1 MNDQLTRLF
10 LFLITSSLFFL
21 TQKVSAE
28 TKSVSKEKEIEN
40 KTASSSKNEGKSA
53 PEYKTI
59 KLEKKRIKKIL
70 SVNGFFEDP
79 DAVPFSVETRVW
91 NELKVIQS
99 PDHGNFV
106 KKNEQVVSLETEK
119 LSQKLN
125 GMKHELKILSLDGD
139 ILSNEL
145 KRDEKV
151 NKIELAELTRT
162 EKYNRRVHSH
172 FKELDLPYEKK
183 SAINELKRYEENLL
197 YMVEE
202 LNQLKKMYESD
213 DLTEETEE
221 IIITRTQN
229 DVNRYKFALEGAQM
243 RKNKR
248 LSLEI
253 PKMES
258 DKQDLFQ
265 KQNLTLTTDKINK
278 PLALNKKKLEM
289 QKIQE
294 NKKNLITEIRKLEK
308 DVLNLKALSPISG
321 TIFLGTFQRGKWS
334 GLKPF
339 ESKVKKGGILKPH
352 EEFATICPLKRIRAR
367 INIPEKNYA
376 DLIKVKT
383 GILKSTINPD
393 TEINCKFD
401 KISNFP
407 ISPDHYDLAIDVEL
421 PENMPL
427 PLPGTSCTFD
437 VITYE
442 KMNASTL
449 PETSVFKED
458 HDAELRFVYILSP
471 KGKPIKKRIK
481 VGKTSGLCIEVLS
494 GLKPSQEVLKDKPG
508 N

>member
-1 MNDQLTRLF
+1 MNDQFTRLF
-10 LFLITSSLFFL
+10 LFLITFSLLLF
-21 TQKVSAE
+21 TQKISAK
-28 TKSVSKEKEIEN
+28 TKPASKEKEVEKKTVSSTRNEN
-40 KTASSSKNEGKSA
+40 DST

-59 KLEKKRIKKIL
+59 KLEKKHIKKIL

-79 DAVPFSVETRVW
+79 DAVPFSVGTRVW
-91 NELKVIQS
+91 TELKVMQS
-99 PDHGNFV
+99 PRHGNFV

-139 ILSNEL
+139 IRSNEL

-162 EKYNRRVHSH
+162 EKYNQRVHSH

-258 DKQDLFQ
+258 DKQGLFQ

-278 PLALNKKKLEM
+278 PLALNKKK
-289 QKIQE
+289 IG
-294 NKKNLITEIRKLEK
+294 NAKN
-308 DVLNLKALSPISG
+308 SG
-321 TIFLGTFQRGKWS
+321 
-334 GLKPF
+334 
-339 ESKVKKGGILKPH
+339 E
-352 EEFATICPLKRIRAR
+352 
-367 INIPEKNYA
+367 
-376 DLIKVKT
+376 
-383 GILKSTINPD
+383 
-393 TEINCKFD
+393 
-401 KISNFP
+401 
-407 ISPDHYDLAIDVEL
+407 
-421 PENMPL
+421 
-427 PLPGTSCTFD
+427 
-437 VITYE
+437 
-442 KMNASTL
+442 
-449 PETSVFKED
+449 
-458 HDAELRFVYILSP
+458 
-471 KGKPIKKRIK
+471 
-481 VGKTSGLCIEVLS
+481 
-494 GLKPSQEVLKDKPG
+494 
-508 N
+508 

>member
-1 MNDQLTRLF
+1 MKNQLLRYF
-10 LFLITSSLFFL
+10 LFLITFSLLLF
-21 TQKVSAE
+21 TQKISAE
-28 TKSVSKEKEIEN
+28 TKSVSKEKEIEK
-40 KTASSSKNEGKSA
+40 KTVSSTRNENDSK

-59 KLEKKRIKKIL
+59 KIEKKHIKKIL

-145 KRDEKV
+145 TRDEKV
-151 NKIELAELTRT
+151 NKIELAELTRI
-162 EKYNRRVHSH
+162 EKYNQRVHSH

-229 DVNRYKFALEGAQM
+229 DVNRYKFALEGAKM

-265 KQNLTLTTDKINK
+265 KQNLSLKTDKINK

-289 QKIQE
+289 QKILE
-294 NKKNLITEIRKLEK
+294 NKKNLITEIEKLEI
-308 DVLNLKALSPISG
+308 DATELKALSPISG
-321 TIFLGTFQRGKWS
+321 TLFLGTFQRGKWT
-334 GLKPF
+334 GVKPF
-339 ESKVKKGGILKPH
+339 EPKLKKGGILKQH

-376 DLIKVKT
+376 DFINVKT

-393 TEINCKFD
+393 TEINCELEKV
-401 KISNFP
+401 SRFP
-407 ISPDHYDLAIDVEL
+407 ISPEHYDLAIDVEV
-421 PENMPL
+421 PESMPL

-442 KMNASTL
+442 KKNASTL
-449 PETSVFKED
+449 PDSSVFKED
-458 HDAELRFVYILSP
+458 HDPKLRFVYVLSP
-471 KGKPIKKRIK
+471 QGKPIKKRIK
-481 VGKTSGLCIEVLS
+481 VGKTSGLSIEILS
-494 GLKPSQEVLKDKPG
+494 GLKPFQEVLKDQPE